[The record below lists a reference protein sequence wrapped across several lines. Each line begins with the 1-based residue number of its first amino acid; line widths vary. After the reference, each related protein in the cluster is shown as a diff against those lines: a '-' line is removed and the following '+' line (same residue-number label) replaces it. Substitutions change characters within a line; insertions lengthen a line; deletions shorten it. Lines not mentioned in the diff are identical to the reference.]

1 MLQTATSYSRT
12 GYRPTTTMPVVSTSR
27 TTPSPA
33 AAPPAVA
40 RTDAPKVIS
49 VSVTSMDLSLEGERE
64 ERIGGA
70 EHEVTLHGH
79 LRW

>member
-1 MLQTATSYSRT
+1 
-12 GYRPTTTMPVVSTSR
+12 MPVVSTSR
-27 TTPSPA
+27 TTPSPTA
-33 AAPPAVA
+33 YPLAVA

-70 EHEVTLHGH
+70 EHEVSLHGH